1 MPEQDPNV
9 PRQPTGGDARERWNR
24 RWAGRGVPALTRPPA
39 RWLAENRDL
48 LTVATPGGRAL
59 DVACGDGRNAAF
71 LAQLGFA
78 VDAVDISDVAI
89 DAIAGAAAER
99 GLAITARQSDLEQD
113 PLPDGPYDAITVFNY
128 LQRDLFA
135 ALEAALSPGGILVYE
150 TFTAAHARELGHAV
164 DERYLLAP
172 GELGGAFPS
181 LAVLRHREGIDERGD
196 RPRAVASL
204 VARRSQ

>member
-1 MPEQDPNV
+1 MAEQDPAAS
-9 PRQPTGGDARERWNR
+9 RQPTAGDDRERWNR

-39 RWLAENRDL
+39 RWLADNRDL
-48 LTVATPGGRAL
+48 LSAATPERRAL

-89 DAIAGAAAER
+89 DAIAAAAAAR
-99 GLAITARQSDLEQD
+99 GLAITARRRDLERE

-128 LQRDLFA
+128 LQRDLFGP
-135 ALEAALSPGGILVYE
+135 LEAALSPGGILVYE
-150 TFTAAHARELGHAV
+150 TFTAAHARELGHDV

-172 GELGGAFPS
+172 GELREAFPS
-181 LAVLRHREGIDERGD
+181 LRVLRHREVIDERGD
-196 RPRAVASL
+196 HPRAVAGL
-204 VARRSQ
+204 VARR